1 MKRRCNLE
9 KKWRW
14 TMQVEV
20 DADDEVEASARIE
33 EQLDMARYDPE
44 GLISYG
50 ELKQLWPVPQE
61 GED

>member
-1 MKRRCNLE
+1 
-9 KKWRW
+9 
-14 TMQVEV
+14 MQVEV